1 MVQNKDKIVSDLKSG
16 VDDAEGFLRAAAS
29 STGDKAAEL
38 REKASVALKRA
49 SESLS
54 DLQAT
59 VMEKSRD
66 AAIHDRR
73 LRAREPVAGH
83 RNRRCDRLPGRRG
96 GGSAAERRRGVDRS
110 VRTVSSAALSA
121 VTYLPDSRR

>member
-1 MVQNKDKIVSDLKSG
+1 MTTYDDRLNMQKDRMADHKDQIVSELKSG

-38 REKASVALKRA
+38 RDKATAALKRA

-59 VMEKSRD
+59 VMEKGRD
-66 AAIHDRR
+66 AAILTDDYVHENPWQAIGIGAAIGF
-73 LRAREPVAGH
+73 LLGVVVAR
-83 RNRRCDRLPGRRG
+83 
-96 GGSAAERRRGVDRS
+96 S
-110 VRTVSSAALSA
+110 
-121 VTYLPDSRR
+121 

>member
-1 MVQNKDKIVSDLKSG
+1 MTTYDDRLDNQKDRIGQHKDQIVSELKSG

-38 REKASVALKRA
+38 RDKATAALKRA

-59 VMEKSRD
+59 VLEKSRD
-66 AAIHDRR
+66 AAILTDDYVHENPWQAIGIGAAIGFLVGVVVARR
-73 LRAREPVAGH
+73 
-83 RNRRCDRLPGRRG
+83 
-96 GGSAAERRRGVDRS
+96 
-110 VRTVSSAALSA
+110 
-121 VTYLPDSRR
+121 

>member
-1 MVQNKDKIVSDLKSG
+1 MTTYDDRMNAQKDRMGQHKDQIVSELKSG

-29 STGDKAAEL
+29 TSGDKAAEL
-38 REKASVALKRA
+38 RDKATAALKRA

-66 AAIHDRR
+66 AAILTDDYVHENPWQAIGIGAAIGFLFGVVVARR
-73 LRAREPVAGH
+73 
-83 RNRRCDRLPGRRG
+83 
-96 GGSAAERRRGVDRS
+96 
-110 VRTVSSAALSA
+110 
-121 VTYLPDSRR
+121 

>member
-1 MVQNKDKIVSDLKSG
+1 MTTYDDDRFNAQKDKATQTKDKIVSDLKSG

-38 REKASVALKRA
+38 REKATAALKRA

-59 VMEKSRD
+59 VMEKGRD
-66 AAIHDRR
+66 AAIMTDDYVHENPWQAIGVGAAIGFLFGVIVARR
-73 LRAREPVAGH
+73 
-83 RNRRCDRLPGRRG
+83 
-96 GGSAAERRRGVDRS
+96 
-110 VRTVSSAALSA
+110 
-121 VTYLPDSRR
+121 